1 MGYLSFFL
9 LLTWNFFI
17 LGTHQLQSSQTQV
30 LLQLRKQL
38 EYPVQLEIWKDH
50 TLDFCY
56 LSSSTQVN
64 ITCQDNFVTGIK
76 IIGDMTVRDDNFDG
90 FAISKVTLSWSF
102 SMDSFV
108 ATLAR
113 LTSLRVISLVSLGIW
128 GPLPDKI
135 HRLSSLEYLDLSS
148 NYLFGSVPPKICTMV
163 KLQTL
168 SLDGNYFNGT
178 VPDCLD
184 SLSNL
189 TVLSLKNNNLNGPFP
204 ASIQRI
210 ITLSDVDFS
219 GNEMAGKLPD
229 LSSLTS
235 LHLLDFSQNKLESK
249 LPALPKGVVMVFL
262 SNNSFMGEIPRQY
275 GRLVQLQHLDLSF
288 NFLTGTPPEA
298 LFSLPNI
305 GYLNLASNT
314 LSGSLSSHIHCS
326 SELIFIDISN
336 NKLRGGLPSCLS
348 TALDKRVVNS
358 DGNCLSIS
366 LEHQHPDSYCV
377 SVPVK
382 VKESRSKDMGILVAV
397 IVGVFAA
404 TLLLG
409 CLCFFVCKRC
419 TSWGISEQHLLHKT
433 VQENS
438 TTGLSSELLT
448 NASRLSI

>member
-1 MGYLSFFL
+1 MGNLSLFL
-9 LLTWNFFI
+9 LIFLTWNFFI

-56 LSSSTQVN
+56 LSSSTKVS

-76 IIGDMTVRDDNFDG
+76 IIGDKTVRDDNFDG
-90 FAISKVTLSWSF
+90 FAIPNVTLSWSF

-128 GPLPDKI
+128 GPLPGKI

-148 NYLFGSVPPKICTMV
+148 NFLFGSVPPKICTMV

-184 SLSNL
+184 SISNL
-189 TVLSLKNNNLNGPFP
+189 TVLSLRNNNLNGPFP
-204 ASIQRI
+204 GSIQK
-210 ITLSDVDFS
+210 ITTLIDVDFS
-219 GNEMAGKLPD
+219 GNEISGKLPD
-229 LSSLTS
+229 LSSITS
-235 LHLLDFSQNKLESK
+235 LHLLDLSQNKLESK
-249 LPALPKGVVMVFL
+249 LPALPKGVAMVFL
-262 SNNSFMGEIPRQY
+262 SNNSFMGEIPQQY
-275 GRLVQLQHLDLSF
+275 SRLAQLQHLDLSF
-288 NFLTGTPPEA
+288 NFLTGIPHEA

-305 GYLNLASNT
+305 SYLNFASNT
-314 LSGSLSSHIHCS
+314 LSGSLSSHTHCS
-326 SELIFIDISN
+326 SELSFVDISN
-336 NKLRGGLPSCLS
+336 NKLTGGLPSCLS
-348 TALDKRVVNS
+348 TGLDKRVVNS
-358 DGNCLSIS
+358 NGNCLSVGFQ
-366 LEHQHPDSYCV
+366 HQHPDSYCM

-382 VKESRSKDMGILVAV
+382 KKESRSKDLGILVAV
-397 IVGVFAA
+397 IVGVFVAS
-404 TLLLG
+404 LLLVFVS
-409 CLCFFVCKRC
+409 CFVCKRC
-419 TSWGISEQHLLHKT
+419 CSRSISEQHLLHKT

-448 NASRLSI
+448 NASR